1 MMLNHIQFLEK
12 NIYNIYSKSPKH
24 IIYTTYKY
32 KTDKNIIIKD
42 IPYIFEYYCAIHI
55 TKLFNKPFFVY
66 KDFSKQLKI
75 NQNFPVEDNGI
86 DLIDE
91 SLNNVGQVKYYSSK
105 NYITYGKLATFLAS
119 EKLIR
124 KSLSF
129 YLLRT
134 DHCLL
139 DNNIKSMINNKIIHD
154 IPINNDI
161 FLKEIEIIINKY
173 SK

>member
-1 MMLNHIQFLEK
+1 MILNHIQFLEK
-12 NIYNIYSKSPKH
+12 KIYNIYSKSPKH

-32 KTDKNIIIKD
+32 KTDKNIVYKD
-42 IPYIFEYYCAIHI
+42 IPYIFEYYSAIHM

-75 NQNFPVEDNGI
+75 NQNFPVQDHGI

-91 SLNNVGQVKYYSSK
+91 SLNNIGQVKYYSSK
-105 NYITYGKLATFLAS
+105 NCITYGKLSTFLAS
-119 EKLIR
+119 EKLTR
-124 KSLSF
+124 KPLSF
-129 YLLRT
+129 YLVRT

-139 DNNIKSMINNKIIHD
+139 DNNIKSMINNNIIHD
-154 IPINNDI
+154 IPINIDLFNQ
-161 FLKEIEIIINKY
+161 EIKIINNKY